1 MFARQFN
8 NQSGSSQRRSRSQ
21 RSAMRTYAR
30 TQAHSELK
38 RSQKSQALVLSG
50 HHIVSQS
57 SLPSVVIMGRPNVG
71 KSSLLNRIIGARIAI
86 VHDQAGITRDTT
98 EHVMQWAGE
107 TFRLLDTGGM
117 MFRPEVAELSE
128 AFDRR
133 VAPLVND
140 QVRAACENADVVI
153 FLVDGQTGLQEEDML
168 IRNWLHQLGACVLLA
183 VNKLDN
189 PQQLLN
195 VHEYY
200 AGLVP
205 LPATHS
211 EAGLKGQETPMPISA
226 LHGTAGVGN
235 LLEAVVN
242 VLKAGKQ
249 AGIITTEVLPQ
260 ADLNTGASHRT
271 EEDESSVS
279 SEEGVHAS
287 TSHTPDTPLRLTFIG
302 RPNVGKSSMVNA
314 LLGAERVIV
323 SEISGTTRD
332 AIDIPFLYE
341 EEPFV
346 LVDTAGVRRKSKVD
360 FGVEMFSVDRTI
372 EAARKSDVAV
382 VLFDVSEGLTQQD
395 VRILNKIYDEIARP
409 IVVVANKWDKISNK
423 TSQTPV
429 AMKKRYIE
437 MLPWL
442 RDVEVLFLS
451 AEKPDKLHRILTAV
465 KQARE
470 NAHRRLKTNLVN
482 QILQEALALNPPPAQ
497 RSKLPRI
504 YYATQ
509 VETNPPRFVLFVNN
523 PQYIRADYLRYLERT
538 FRERFVL
545 TGTPIV
551 FSMKA
556 KSDKADATGR
566 MPSSGRRKPP
576 VS

>member
-1 MFARQFN
+1 
-8 NQSGSSQRRSRSQ
+8 
-21 RSAMRTYAR
+21 
-30 TQAHSELK
+30 LK
-38 RSQKSQALVLSG
+38 RSQKQQALVLHGS
-50 HHIVSQS
+50 HVVSQS

-98 EHVMQWAGE
+98 EHVVQWAGE

-140 QVRAACENADVVI
+140 QVRAACEAADVVV
-153 FLVDGQTGLQEEDML
+153 FLVDGQTGLQEEDVL
-168 IRNWLHQLGACVLLA
+168 IRNWLHQLGVYVILA

-189 PQQLLN
+189 PQQLLQ
-195 VHEYY
+195 VHDFY
-200 AGLVP
+200 AGIVP
-205 LPATHS
+205 PP
-211 EAGLKGQETPMPISA
+211 EAYLQAGVKAQETPMPVSA

-235 LLEAVVN
+235 LLETIVQTIKEC
-242 VLKAGKQ
+242 KAAGVIETPEQ
-249 AGIITTEVLPQ
+249 ALTEVLPLETQ
-260 ADLNTGASHRT
+260 EAVSQEDT
-271 EEDESSVS
+271 EEDAVT
-279 SEEGVHAS
+279 VHSAS
-287 TSHTPDTPLRLTFIG
+287 TSHVPETPLRMTFIG

-332 AIDIPFLYE
+332 AIDIPFVYE
-341 EEPFV
+341 DETFV
-346 LVDTAGVRRKSKVD
+346 LVDTAGVRRKGKVD

-382 VLFDVSEGLTQQD
+382 VMFDVSEGLTQQD
-395 VRILNKIYDEIARP
+395 VRILNKIYDDIARP
-409 IVVVANKWDKISNK
+409 LVVIANKWDTVTQK

-429 AMKKRYIE
+429 AMKKRFIE

-442 RDVEVLFLS
+442 RDVEILFLS
-451 AEKPDKLHRILTAV
+451 AKKPDKLHRILTAV

-509 VETNPPRFVLFVNN
+509 VETNPPRFILFVNN

-545 TGTPIV
+545 TGTPVV

-556 KSDKADATGR
+556 KSEKADATGR
-566 MPSSGRRKPP
+566 MPAGRR
-576 VS
+576 VSRRHDSE